1 MAKRKGSS
9 TNAAPSAL
17 NAQAQS
23 ETGSLPTKQADQSPA
38 QPSTD
43 ATTVQ
48 ASQPASTVE
57 TSQIQADAQEKQI
70 EQNIATDGSKVG
82 DAALAAKTHSD
93 DQSGQSNEA
102 NTALNDQSPAA
113 AATDTEI
120 NDQTDSDGN
129 ADGGNNPPDINQS
142 TADSMPPPEPK
153 VWILRVQNLTGCRLY
168 EPHSNIWLEAH
179 QITEIESKTVKHH
192 QQVTANV
199 QELSRLKRG
208 RVEIIND

>member
-57 TSQIQADAQEKQI
+57 TSHIKSDVHEKQV
-70 EQNIATDGSKVG
+70 EQSTASHDSKV
-82 DAALAAKTHSD
+82 DDVALAAKTDTD
-93 DQSGQSNEA
+93 DESGQSNEA
-102 NTALNDQSPAA
+102 NAALNDQSPAA
-113 AATDTEI
+113 ATNTKA

-129 ADGGNNPPDINQS
+129 ADVGNHLPDIKQS
-142 TADSMPPPEPK
+142 TADTMPPQEPK
-153 VWILRVQNLTGCRLY
+153 VWILRVNNLTGCRLY

>member
-43 ATTVQ
+43 APTVQ
-48 ASQPASTVE
+48 VSQPASTVE
-57 TSQIQADAQEKQI
+57 TSQVKSDVQEKQA
-70 EQNIATDGSKVG
+70 EQSTATDGSKIDDV
-82 DAALAAKTHSD
+82 ALAAKTDTD
-93 DQSGQSNEA
+93 DESGQSNEA

-113 AATDTEI
+113 TTDTEI

-129 ADGGNNPPDINQS
+129 ADAGNNPPDIKQS
-142 TADSMPPPEPK
+142 TADSMSPPEPK
-153 VWILRVQNLTGCRLY
+153 VWILRVHNLTGCRLY

>member
-23 ETGSLPTKQADQSPA
+23 ETGSLLAEQANQSPA

-43 ATTVQ
+43 APTVQ
-48 ASQPASTVE
+48 ASQPASTLE

-82 DAALAAKTHSD
+82 DAALAAKTDTD
-93 DQSGQSNEA
+93 DESGQSNEA

-113 AATDTEI
+113 ATDTEI

-129 ADGGNNPPDINQS
+129 ADADNHLPDIKQS

>member
-23 ETGSLPTKQADQSPA
+23 ETGSLPTKQVDQSPA
-38 QPSTD
+38 QSTTD
-43 ATTVQ
+43 APTVQ
-48 ASQPASTVE
+48 ASQSASIVE
-57 TSQIQADAQEKQI
+57 TSQVKSDVQEKQA
-70 EQNIATDGSKVG
+70 EQSTATDGSKVD
-82 DAALAAKTHSD
+82 DAA
-93 DQSGQSNEA
+93 
-102 NTALNDQSPAA
+102 PA

-129 ADGGNNPPDINQS
+129 ADAGNNPPDIKQS
-142 TADSMPPPEPK
+142 TADSMSPPEPK
-153 VWILRVQNLTGCRLY
+153 VWILRVHNLTGCRLY

>member
-23 ETGSLPTKQADQSPA
+23 DTGSLPTKQADQSPA

-43 ATTVQ
+43 APTVQ
-48 ASQPASTVE
+48 ASLPASTVE
-57 TSQIQADAQEKQI
+57 NSQIQADAQEKQI
-70 EQNIATDGSKVG
+70 EQNIATDGSKV
-82 DAALAAKTHSD
+82 DDVALAAKTDTD
-93 DQSGQSNEA
+93 DESGQSNEA

-113 AATDTEI
+113 TTDTEI

-129 ADGGNNPPDINQS
+129 ADAGNNPPDIKQS
-142 TADSMPPPEPK
+142 TADSMSPPEPK
-153 VWILRVQNLTGCRLY
+153 VWILRVHNLTGCRLY

>member
-23 ETGSLPTKQADQSPA
+23 ETGSLLAEQANQSPA

-43 ATTVQ
+43 APTVQ
-48 ASQPASTVE
+48 ASQPASTIV
-57 TSQIQADAQEKQI
+57 TSQIQADVQEKQV
-70 EQNIATDGSKVG
+70 EQSAATHDTKEG
-82 DAALAAKTHSD
+82 DAALAAKTDTD
-93 DQSGQSNEA
+93 DESGQSNEA
-102 NTALNDQSPAA
+102 STALNDQSPA

-129 ADGGNNPPDINQS
+129 ADAGNNPPDNNQS
-142 TADSMPPPEPK
+142 TAYSMPPPEPK
-153 VWILRVQNLTGCRLY
+153 VWILRVNNLTGCRLY

-208 RVEIIND
+208 RLEIIND

>member
-23 ETGSLPTKQADQSPA
+23 ETGSLLAEQANQSPA

-43 ATTVQ
+43 APTVQ
-48 ASQPASTVE
+48 ASQPTSTVE
-57 TSQIQADAQEKQI
+57 TLQIQAAAQEKQV
-70 EQNIATDGSKVG
+70 EQSTASHDSKVG
-82 DAALAAKTHSD
+82 DVALAAKTD
-93 DQSGQSNEA
+93 TDNQSGQSNETS
-102 NTALNDQSPAA
+102 TALNDQSPA

-129 ADGGNNPPDINQS
+129 ADVGNHLPDIKQS
-142 TADSMPPPEPK
+142 TADSMPLPEPK
-153 VWILRVQNLTGCRLY
+153 IWILRVHNLTGCRLY

>member
-1 MAKRKGSS
+1 MAKSKGSS

-23 ETGSLPTKQADQSPA
+23 ETGSLPTKQADHSSV

-48 ASQPASTVE
+48 ASQHTSTVE
-57 TSQIQADAQEKQI
+57 NSQIQADAQEKQV
-70 EQNIATDGSKVG
+70 EQSTASHDSKEG
-82 DAALAAKTHSD
+82 DAALAAKTDTD
-93 DQSGQSNEA
+93 DQSSQSNEA
-102 NTALNDQSPAA
+102 STALNDQSPA

-153 VWILRVQNLTGCRLY
+153 VWILRVHNLTGCRLY

>member
-43 ATTVQ
+43 APTVQ
-48 ASQPASTVE
+48 ASQPASTAE
-57 TSQIQADAQEKQI
+57 TLQIQADAQEKQV

-82 DAALAAKTHSD
+82 DAALAAKTD
-93 DQSGQSNEA
+93 TDNQSGQSNETS
-102 NTALNDQSPAA
+102 TALNDQSPAA
-113 AATDTEI
+113 ATNTKA

-129 ADGGNNPPDINQS
+129 ADAGNNPPDIKQS
-142 TADSMPPPEPK
+142 AADTMPPQEPK
-153 VWILRVQNLTGCRLY
+153 VWILRVNNLTGCRLY

>member
-1 MAKRKGSS
+1 MTRRKGGS

-17 NAQAQS
+17 NAPAQS
-23 ETGSLPTKQADQSPA
+23 EDGSLLTDQADQSPA

-43 ATTVQ
+43 APTVQ
-48 ASQPASTVE
+48 ASLPASTVE

-70 EQNIATDGSKVG
+70 EQNIATDGSKVD
-82 DAALAAKTHSD
+82 DAA
-93 DQSGQSNEA
+93 
-102 NTALNDQSPAA
+102 PA

-129 ADGGNNPPDINQS
+129 SDVGNNPPDIKQS
-142 TADSMPPPEPK
+142 TAGSMPPPEPK
-153 VWILRVQNLTGCRLY
+153 VWILRVNNLTGCRLY
-168 EPHSNIWLEAH
+168 ELHSNIWLEAH

>member
-23 ETGSLPTKQADQSPA
+23 ETGSLPTKQADQSLV

-57 TSQIQADAQEKQI
+57 TSQVKSDVQEKQA
-70 EQNIATDGSKVG
+70 EQSTASHDSKV
-82 DAALAAKTHSD
+82 DDVAL
-93 DQSGQSNEA
+93 
-102 NTALNDQSPAA
+102 A

-129 ADGGNNPPDINQS
+129 ADVGNHLPDINQS

-168 EPHSNIWLEAH
+168 EPHSNIWLEVH

>member
-17 NAQAQS
+17 NVQAQS
-23 ETGSLPTKQADQSPA
+23 ETGSLLAEQADQSPA
-38 QPSTD
+38 QPSMD

-57 TSQIQADAQEKQI
+57 TSHIKSDVHEKQV
-70 EQNIATDGSKVG
+70 EQSTATDGSKV
-82 DAALAAKTHSD
+82 DDVALAAKTHTD

-102 NTALNDQSPAA
+102 NAALNDQSPAA
-113 AATDTEI
+113 ATDNEI
-120 NDQTDSDGN
+120 NDQTNSDGN
-129 ADGGNNPPDINQS
+129 SDAGDHLPDIKQS

-153 VWILRVQNLTGCRLY
+153 VWILRVNNLTGCRLY

>member
-1 MAKRKGSS
+1 MNKRKGSS

-23 ETGSLPTKQADQSPA
+23 GTGSLLTEQANQSPA
-38 QPSTD
+38 QPTTD
-43 ATTVQ
+43 ASTVQ
-48 ASQPASTVE
+48 TSQPASTVE
-57 TSQIQADAQEKQI
+57 TSQIKSDVQEKQGDNNTATDDVKV
-70 EQNIATDGSKVG
+70 EDAASATATDIAT
-82 DAALAAKTHSD
+82 
-93 DQSGQSNEA
+93 
-102 NTALNDQSPAA
+102 NDR
-113 AATDTEI
+113 TD
-120 NDQTDSDGN
+120 
-129 ADGGNNPPDINQS
+129 ADGDSGIDSNPTNIKQS
-142 TADSMPPPEPK
+142 TAENMPPSEPTI
-153 VWILRVQNLTGCRLY
+153 WILRVHNLTGCRLY

>member
-23 ETGSLPTKQADQSPA
+23 ETGSLPTKQVDQSPA
-38 QPSTD
+38 QSTTD
-43 ATTVQ
+43 APTVQ
-48 ASQPASTVE
+48 ASQSASIVE
-57 TSQIQADAQEKQI
+57 TSQVKSDVQEKQA
-70 EQNIATDGSKVG
+70 EQSTATDGSKIDDV
-82 DAALAAKTHSD
+82 ALAAKTDTD
-93 DQSGQSNEA
+93 DESGQSNEA

-113 AATDTEI
+113 TTDTEI

-129 ADGGNNPPDINQS
+129 ADAGNNPPDIKQS
-142 TADSMPPPEPK
+142 TADSMSPPEPK
-153 VWILRVQNLTGCRLY
+153 VWILRVHNLTGCRLY

>member
-1 MAKRKGSS
+1 MAKRKGGS
-9 TNAAPSAL
+9 THAAPSAL

-48 ASQPASTVE
+48 ASQPDSTVE
-57 TSQIQADAQEKQI
+57 TSHIKSDVQEKQV
-70 EQNIATDGSKVG
+70 EQSTASHDSKEG
-82 DAALAAKTHSD
+82 DVALAAKTDTD
-93 DQSGQSNEA
+93 DQSGKSNKA
-102 NTALNDQSPAA
+102 NTALNDQSPA

-129 ADGGNNPPDINQS
+129 ADAGNNPPDIKQS

-153 VWILRVQNLTGCRLY
+153 VWILRVNNLTGCRLY
-168 EPHSNIWLEAH
+168 EPHSNIWLEVH